1 MNQKPEEIKEEINK
15 DVSKFDFYFDLWW
28 NKYKTNKTNKT
39 CYEFMGMNQKEYL
52 NLIQKKNFYN
62 K

>member
-28 NKYKTNKTNKT
+28 NEYKTNKTNKT